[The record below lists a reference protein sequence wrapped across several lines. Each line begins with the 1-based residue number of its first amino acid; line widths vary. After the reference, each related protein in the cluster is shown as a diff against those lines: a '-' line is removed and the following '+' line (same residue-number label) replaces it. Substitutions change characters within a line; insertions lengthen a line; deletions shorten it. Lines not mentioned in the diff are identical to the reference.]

1 MYLQTCWSASPLRL
15 CGLLLFVSP
24 DDCLL
29 LVILPES
36 ITQSTLSSL
45 PSSNEPLLSIGGG
58 GVGGGGGVAWSPHAQ
73 LIVAKLVPTMKV
85 MWRLGFVWE
94 EMRRARAS
102 LYTSEAV
109 EGCGMRGIAITL
121 LTEVGGRR
129 SVGEASLLPWC
140 RLPKR
145 RFGTSTDA
153 ANMAHRA

>member
-94 EMRRARAS
+94 EMRRARPLFIYAGGS
-102 LYTSEAV
+102 RGLRHAWHHHNFVGRVGRRPLSR
-109 EGCGMRGIAITL
+109 RGITI
-121 LTEVGGRR
+121 
-129 SVGEASLLPWC
+129 
-140 RLPKR
+140 
-145 RFGTSTDA
+145 
-153 ANMAHRA
+153 NMM